1 MVREWLQIAEEPAV
15 VRRSIKYAIIV
26 GTILITI
33 NHGTILLSGGLTRMR
48 LLQMGLTVIV
58 PYLVSTA
65 SSVGAIREARAAL
78 RTQQPAQGYSQPNLC
93 AE

>member
-1 MVREWLQIAEEPAV
+1 
-15 VRRSIKYAIIV
+15 
-26 GTILITI
+26 
-33 NHGTILLSGGLTRMR
+33 MR